1 MIPTRFRSNYSGEFI
16 ILESRWTGGK
26 KQQSR
31 EWVPNPIE
39 NHHISGRAV
48 CIGSTVDLWQFDYTR
63 LQRHRG
69 GLLGS
74 KKVQTYGTGIIAQS
88 MRLDFTIVPEA
99 SDLQQLIDTGYSES
113 NIVYTTARNCIQHP
127 GQFYLVPYSPRLI
140 DLALLPYL
148 AAFDG
153 HQEVFLIGYNKEMPT
168 SSSAWS
174 TNIVSVFLAYPGV
187 KFYLVGI
194 KSNMPQDWL
203 EHANVEHLDY
213 QQFISYCDV

>member
-1 MIPTRFRSNYSGEFI
+1 MIPTRFRSDYSGEFI

-74 KKVQTYGTGIIAQS
+74 KKVQTYGTGEISQN
-88 MRLDFTIVPEA
+88 MRLDFTVAPDTTE
-99 SDLQQLIDTGYSES
+99 LQQLMLNGYQEN

-127 GQFYLVPYSPRLI
+127 GQFYLIPYSPRLI
-140 DLALLPYL
+140 NIALLLYL

-153 HQEVFLIGYNKEMPT
+153 HQEVFMIGYTKEMPAIST
-168 SSSAWS
+168 SWQSH
-174 TNIVSVFLAYPGV
+174 IQSVFDAYPGV
-187 KFYLVGI
+187 KFYLVGE
-194 KSNMPQDWL
+194 KTNMIPNWL
-203 EHANVEHLDY
+203 EHANVEHFNY
-213 QQFISYCDV
+213 RQFISYCDV